1 MKFPIGWIA
10 QYVELPAD
18 EEAVARAFTL
28 SGSEVEGR
36 ERVEG
41 ETVFDFNITVNRPDC
56 MNVFGLARE
65 ASVLLGKPLRLPE
78 TGCVETGPPVAG
90 LTSVAVEAPDLCPRY
105 RARVI
110 TGLRVGQS
118 PAWMQKRLIQCGVR
132 PINAVVDV
140 TNYVLLEMGHP
151 LHAFDMARLAE
162 RRVVVRRARAG
173 ETILTLDGV
182 QRRLDPARLVIADA
196 VRPVALAG
204 VMGGEETGVTESSTD
219 ILLEGA
225 VFDPVSIRRTSKSL
239 GMHTDASHR
248 FERGVDPEGPVAA
261 LDRAARLILDLCGGR
276 LAKGAVDF
284 YPAPAALPSV
294 TLRHARLEAL
304 LGMRVP
310 PERCASILRSLG
322 FGLEESAPGVWRVRV
337 PSFRVDVSREA
348 DLIEEVVRIHGLED
362 LPSELPSGVDPVGG
376 RTREQALEERLRDL
390 LWASG
395 CNETIHMSMTDPA
408 LEAAFGEGR
417 EPARLSNP
425 LTPAFSVL
433 RTSLLGPMAASLARN
448 RARGARRAALF
459 ELGRVYPRRDD
470 GTPGESFKVAILLY
484 ADAPPARW
492 GSPPP
497 PGFLE
502 LKGKVESI
510 LDRLGIPASFESSE
524 GRPFTAGSCLAVQAG
539 PVRLGRLGALDPKA
553 LEAAGL
559 KSGAAYGAELDLKAL
574 SPLESQPKFV
584 PLSRFPS
591 VVRDFSVMVDKR
603 VPWGDLLGALRS
615 LPLAGLR
622 SVDLVDCYEG
632 RGVPEGR
639 RSVTFSLTFQA
650 ADRTLTEA
658 DVAPVA
664 DAVMGVLGP
673 RFGATLR

>member
-56 MNVFGLARE
+56 MNVYGLARE
-65 ASVLLGKPLRLPE
+65 ASVLLGKPLRPPE
-78 TGCVETGPPVAG
+78 TDCAEAGPPVADLAG
-90 LTSVAVEAPDLCPRY
+90 VAVEASDLCPRY

-151 LHAFDMARLAE
+151 LHAFDMAKLAE
-162 RRVVVRRARAG
+162 RRIVVRRARAG

-182 QRRLDPARLVIADA
+182 QRKLDAERLVIADA

-204 VMGGEETGVTESSTD
+204 VMGGEETGVTEATAD
-219 ILLEGA
+219 LLLEAA
-225 VFDPVSIRRTSKSL
+225 VFDPVSVRRTSRAF

-261 LDRAARLILDLCGGR
+261 LDRAARLIVELCGGG
-276 LAKGAVDF
+276 LAKGAVDVHPV
-284 YPAPAALPSV
+284 PAGPRAV
-294 TLRHARLEAL
+294 TLRHVRLEAL

-322 FGLEESAPGVWRVRV
+322 FGLEESAAKVWAVTV

-376 RTREQALEERLRDL
+376 RPPEQALEERLRDL

-395 CNETIHMSMTDPA
+395 CSETIHMSMTDPV

-448 RARGARRAALF
+448 RARGARRASLF
-459 ELGRVYPRRDD
+459 ELGRVYPKGDD
-470 GTPGESFKVAILLY
+470 GAQRESSHLAILLY

-492 GSPPP
+492 GTPRP
-497 PGFLE
+497 PGLLE
-502 LKGKVESI
+502 LKGKVEAI
-510 LDRLGIPASFESSE
+510 LERLGIRASFESSE
-524 GRPFTAGSCLAVQAG
+524 GRPFAAGSCVAVQAG

-559 KSGAAYGAELDLKAL
+559 KSGAAYGAELDLGAL
-574 SPLESQPKFV
+574 SPLESQPRFAS
-584 PLSRFPS
+584 LSRFPS
-591 VVRDFSVMVDKR
+591 AVRDFSVMVDKR
-603 VPWGDLLGALRS
+603 VPWGDLLGALKS
-615 LPLAGLR
+615 LPLADLR
-622 SVDLVDCYEG
+622 SADLVDCYEG
-632 RGVPEGR
+632 RGVPEGQ